1 MSNTDEATAV
11 ARAADLRSL
20 AERVAKLEDVEAI
33 KRLQARYASVC
44 DARYDPAQMIRLFT
58 PDGIWDGGEALGRV
72 EGTDALYRHFEAASQ
87 QFRWAVHFMIAP
99 SIEVHDGGATAS
111 GTWYLLEPATIGAA
125 GEHPHEYWLATV
137 YEISYRKQDGEW
149 LFSEMKLNPKM
160 WVRSDAQWGIDGSGG
175 KASS

>member
-1 MSNTDEATAV
+1 MTNTDGATEL
-11 ARAADLRSL
+11 ARL
-20 AERVAKLEDVEAI
+20 AERVARLEDVEAI
-33 KRLQARYASVC
+33 KRLQARYAAVC
-44 DARYDPAQMIRLFT
+44 DNRYHAPDMVKLFT

-72 EGTDALYRHFEAASQ
+72 EGTDALYRHFDAASQ

-125 GEHPHEYWLATV
+125 GEDPQEYWLATV
-137 YEISYRKQDGEW
+137 YEITYQKLGGEW

-160 WVRSDAQWGIDGSGG
+160 WVKSDTAWGIDGSGG
-175 KASS
+175 KASG